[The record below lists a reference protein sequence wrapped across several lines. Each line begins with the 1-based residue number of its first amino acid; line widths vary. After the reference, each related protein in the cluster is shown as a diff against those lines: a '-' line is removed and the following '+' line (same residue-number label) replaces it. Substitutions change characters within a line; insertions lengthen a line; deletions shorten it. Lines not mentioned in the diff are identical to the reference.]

1 MDTRYKGSVYATARV
16 PSPHSSDSPSD
27 SSAHQ
32 QSATPSSPQQPN
44 SASMQD
50 TVTHNTV
57 LHAAAHVS
65 GVFVVSGLP
74 GAAGGSVPST
84 AAAAPAAAAV
94 AAPGPASSAD
104 SAKSQKLP
112 QPTGLLALA
121 QSQAQG
127 PSGSRDI
134 DENVRSTPSSHPIAA
149 VQREN
154 MSAHT
159 QLSERNHQ
167 QHPISSPARVVGDD
181 VAAPS
186 VGVSA
191 RPQNSPPALTLIQ
204 SAMASLE
211 IAFQTRGVSPPSS
224 SSSAAAAAAGCPE
237 VEMKDAD
244 AVDDPSAAD
253 LLAWSHRAHST
264 HCLIADI
271 NRIQSDPDRKKFLAV
286 LSDSLD
292 PDQRCV
298 AVQQWLNV
306 PSLAGLAWVCPEPRV
321 SRLHLHFKEH
331 SHIVAALK
339 EIPFLVRCG
348 ALAGNAWSTGS
359 YVCSGVER
367 HKIPEALLLSC
378 TPSVPIPNG
387 MEARNSAIRE
397 YLKSIKIDV
406 QTFWQSNRQLEQK
419 NTANFSFF
427 ALPRE
432 ADPTA
437 LARLINSIHRQH
449 TLFGAPVSVQGPNC
463 PQLSRC
469 SDCHALGHTQAGCN
483 IFGGTPV
490 RLLFKT
496 PLAPAPLVGLMKSLN
511 VKSAMLGNTHHQ
523 SEWRPAYK
531 VTLFFNTDVHS
542 AAEVGRFRQQ
552 LQQLIDVC
560 RSGHMQLQQAP
571 RIVDMSFA
579 ARKKECPDC
588 GSSDKDHLCFIRGNT
603 KPTGRVQLQPSAAP
617 SAAAAAAAA
626 PSQPGMCSQWWV
638 HKVCSKKNCA
648 ALHPKDWI
656 PAGEDVCRDFYRTGN
671 CKYENKCRFTH
682 KSLAE
687 ARAAAAA
694 AAEASAK
701 ATAAALPAVAQP
713 RQPAQ
718 RAAASSSASASASAA
733 AAATPTSNPF
743 SALASASDHDH
754 SPTRGN
760 MNVPVS
766 SLSMMASPTRSNSQ
780 PATCAATPT
789 PSKKGGSTKS
799 QRNLTLSMDAAAAA
813 AADAQAAKPQAA
825 KRKRPL
831 SETRS
836 RTEQQP
842 AQGSAPMEDQAQ

>member
-1 MDTRYKGSVYATARV
+1 MDTRNKASVHATARV
-16 PSPHSSDSPSD
+16 PSAHSSDSPSE
-27 SSAHQ
+27 SSAHH

-50 TVTHNTV
+50 TVPHNAV

-65 GVFVVSGLP
+65 GVFVVSGSP
-74 GAAGGSVPST
+74 GAAGGSAPST
-84 AAAAPAAAAV
+84 QSAAAAV
-94 AAPGPASSAD
+94 AAPAPSAN
-104 SAKSQKLP
+104 SAKSQKLL
-112 QPTGLLALA
+112 QPTGLLSLA

-159 QLSERNHQ
+159 QLSECNHQ
-167 QHPISSPARVVGDD
+167 QHPISSPSRVVGDD

-191 RPQNSPPALTLIQ
+191 LPQNSPSALSLIQ

-211 IAFQTRGVSPPSS
+211 IAFQTRGVSPSSS
-224 SSSAAAAAAGCPE
+224 SSSAAAAAACPE

-244 AVDDPSAAD
+244 AVVDPSAAD

-271 NRIQSDPDRKKFLAV
+271 NRIQSDFDRKKFLAV
-286 LSDSLD
+286 LSDSLN
-292 PDQRCV
+292 PEQRIFSV
-298 AVQQWLNV
+298 SQWLNV
-306 PSLAGLAWVCPEPRV
+306 PSLAGLVWVCPEPRV

-331 SHIVAALK
+331 SHIVTALK

-387 MEARNSAIRE
+387 MEVRNSAIRE
-397 YLKSIKIDV
+397 YLKSIKLDV

-427 ALPRE
+427 VLPRE
-432 ADPTA
+432 ADPTE

-531 VTLFFNTDVHS
+531 VTLFFNIDAHS
-542 AAEVGRFRQQ
+542 AAEVGRLHQQ

-560 RSGHMQLQQAP
+560 HSGHRQLQQAP

-588 GSSDKDHLCFIRGNT
+588 GSSDKDHLCFIRRNT
-603 KPTGRVQLQPSAAP
+603 KPTGRAGT
-617 SAAAAAAAA
+617 AAAAAAPASRVQQPSAAAA

-648 ALHPKDWI
+648 ALHPIDWI
-656 PAGEDVCRDFYRTGN
+656 PAGEDVCRDFYRTGK
-671 CKYENKCRFTH
+671 CRYENNCRFAH

-694 AAEASAK
+694 EASAI
-701 ATAAALPAVAQP
+701 ATATTAVTQHK
-713 RQPAQ
+713 QPAQ
-718 RAAASSSASASASAA
+718 RAAASSATAA
-733 AAATPTSNPF
+733 PATPATPTSNPF
-743 SALASASDHDH
+743 SVLATAAAADH

-760 MNVPVS
+760 VPVS
-766 SLSMMASPTRSNSQ
+766 SLGMMASPTRSNSQ
-780 PATCAATPT
+780 SAVAAAATAAASPT
-789 PSKKGGSTKS
+789 PSKKGGHPKS
-799 QRNLTLSMDAAAAA
+799 QRNLTHNMDT
-813 AADAQAAKPQAA
+813 AADTQTAKPQAP
-825 KRKRPL
+825 KRKRTP
-831 SETRS
+831 SRS

-842 AQGSAPMEDQAQ
+842 AQESAPMEAQAQ